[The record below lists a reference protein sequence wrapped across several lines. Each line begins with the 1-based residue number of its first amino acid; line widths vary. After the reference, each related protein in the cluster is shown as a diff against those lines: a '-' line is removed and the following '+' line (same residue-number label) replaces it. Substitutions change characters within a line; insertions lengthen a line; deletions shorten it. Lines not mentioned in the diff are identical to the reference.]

1 MIIPFEDVIIQT
13 ICRLLVP
20 FIQLFSLYVLF
31 HGHYSPGGGFQG
43 GVLMGASL
51 ILLIVGYGVK
61 ETRRRISMRGLT
73 IMACVGLFIY
83 SGIGALC
90 LALGGNYLDYSK
102 LPLPISSVAMIRAIG
117 ILGIEIGVW
126 LGVASIM
133 TMIFLGLA
141 SFDPEGKDA

>member
-1 MIIPFEDVIIQT
+1 
-13 ICRLLVP
+13 
-20 FIQLFSLYVLF
+20 
-31 HGHYSPGGGFQG
+31 
-43 GVLMGASL
+43 MGASL
-51 ILLIVGYGVK
+51 ILLIVSYGVK

>member
-51 ILLIVGYGVK
+51 ILLIVSYGVK